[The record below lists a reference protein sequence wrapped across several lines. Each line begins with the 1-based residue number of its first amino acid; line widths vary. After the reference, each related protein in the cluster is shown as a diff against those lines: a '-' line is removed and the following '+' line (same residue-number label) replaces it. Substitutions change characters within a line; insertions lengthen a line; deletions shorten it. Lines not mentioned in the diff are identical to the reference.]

1 MFLLALLGITFAFNC
16 TVFSPFISIVAVCL
30 SISTFVT
37 SISVELFPLFPV
49 LLLFPPDVLS
59 LFVFPV
65 PPVLLPVLP
74 LFSVLPPLPVLPLL
88 PFSTLVLDV
97 GGTTSVLPSVSSFS
111 VIISLSYISDT
122 FISYFPFSSFVFNI
136 VSNV

>member
-1 MFLLALLGITFAFNC
+1 MFLFALLGITFAFNC
-16 TVFSPFISIVAVCL
+16 TVFSPFISTVAVCL

-37 SISVELFPLFPV
+37 SISVELLPPFPV

-59 LFVFPV
+59 LFVLPV
-65 PPVLLPVLP
+65 PPV
-74 LFSVLPPLPVLPLL
+74 FPPLPVLPLF

>member
-1 MFLLALLGITFAFNC
+1 MFLFALLGITFAFNC
-16 TVFSPFISIVAVCL
+16 TVFSPFISTVAVCL

-37 SISVELFPLFPV
+37 SISVESFPLFPV

-65 PPVLLPVLP
+65 PPVLLPVSP
-74 LFSVLPPLPVLPLL
+74 LFSVLPPVPVLPLF

>member
-1 MFLLALLGITFAFNC
+1 MFLFALLGITFAFNC
-16 TVFSPFISIVAVCL
+16 TVFSPFISTVAVCL

-37 SISVELFPLFPV
+37 SISVELLPPFPV

-59 LFVFPV
+59 LFVLPV
-65 PPVLLPVLP
+65 PPVLFPVLP
-74 LFSVLPPLPVLPLL
+74 LF

-111 VIISLSYISDT
+111 VIMSLSYISDT
-122 FISYFPFSSFVFNI
+122 FISYFPSSSFVFNI